1 MTKELKTVINY
12 RRQKAR
18 ETLADA
24 QLLLENQRW
33 RSCVNRI
40 YYALFYEVIALLLT
54 RKLYASTHTG
64 VKALFNQHFAKTGIV
79 SGHWGSFYSKMF
91 DYRQQADYEDEEK
104 CNADQTKQ
112 WFFKA
117 QEFISLI
124 EEVIEYELTKDN
136 VEDDKR

>member
-1 MTKELKTVINY
+1 MTQELKTVINY

-40 YYALFYEVIALLLT
+40 YYALFYAVIALLLT

-64 VKALFNQHFAKTGIV
+64 VKALFNQHFVKPGAV
-79 SGHWGSFYSKMF
+79 SGSWGSFYSKMF

-112 WFFKA
+112 WFLKA
-117 QEFISLI
+117 QEFITLI
-124 EEVIEYELTKDN
+124 EEVVDSEIMKNDAE
-136 VEDDKR
+136 